1 MTTRRREGPG
11 ACPVKSAATLPV
23 QEVSVPPTCPFP
35 HPQLKMIGRSALTD
49 RNCSESAQP
58 GLRLLLCPLHSPRVS
73 SLSGAGSPLLTVLK
87 TQDDVPQVET
97 SLLLGEGLVTG
108 HFHDRPMG
116 RAGRRDVSPE
126 SGLVKADVRWRGN
139 RDWAVQTP
147 QDLLGALYART
158 GP

>member
-1 MTTRRREGPG
+1 MERLSLAKNSAEVRYTLNVRGAGRRGDDQAPRRTWRVP
-11 ACPVKSAATLPV
+11 S
-23 QEVSVPPTCPFP
+23 EVCRHPTCSGSFGPAHGPFP

-73 SLSGAGSPLLTVLK
+73 SLRGAGSPLLTVLK

-97 SLLLGEGLVTG
+97 SLLLGEGLVAG

-126 SGLVKADVRWRGN
+126 SG
-139 RDWAVQTP
+139 
-147 QDLLGALYART
+147 
-158 GP
+158 